1 MDGYRYEALNKIILR
16 KYSRIPS
23 ICRRCQLEIDSRP
36 AGQQY
41 QIKIKSANDP
51 AARPPCL
58 VGPAAVCPAPPN
70 TMRSVHGP
78 RVRRRP
84 AASPAVISRSA
95 YTHGHTGKAR
105 EEPPRTEIE
114 RHRPAV
120 EAPCRGLTAATQKV
134 RIPCDVSLT
143 VFVVLF
149 LMVQLV
155 VVQILFRSPQH
166 VASASGG
173 STRHGPTPAAR
184 NIRRR
189 VKKGHW

>member
-1 MDGYRYEALNKIILR
+1 MATDIDRYEALNKIILR

-36 AGQQY
+36 AGQQH

-78 RVRRRP
+78 RVRRRS

-134 RIPCDVSLT
+134 RIPCDVS
-143 VFVVLF
+143 FNCFRRPF
-149 LMVQLV
+149 LNC
-155 VVQILFRSPQH
+155 
-166 VASASGG
+166 
-173 STRHGPTPAAR
+173 PA
-184 NIRRR
+184 RRR
-189 VKKGHW
+189 PNPLPFSTACSVGQRRQHPPRSHPRRA